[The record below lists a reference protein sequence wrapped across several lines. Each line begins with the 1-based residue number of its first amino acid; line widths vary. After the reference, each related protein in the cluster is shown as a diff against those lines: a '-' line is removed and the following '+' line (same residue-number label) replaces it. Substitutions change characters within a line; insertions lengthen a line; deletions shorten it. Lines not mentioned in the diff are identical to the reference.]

1 MNNKELIGEL
11 SRRLGYTNKD
21 AARLLTSVTG
31 IMGEELQEGK
41 VIAIQDFGTFEVKKK
56 MERITVNPVTKQ
68 RFLVPPKLI
77 LNFRPSNL
85 WKERL
90 KKTPIMSDKFTQQD
104 LADLLAQRHEM
115 NPADAEAFVRTLF
128 ALVEE
133 SVISDKY
140 VKIKG
145 LGTFKLIEV
154 DARESI
160 DINTGERI
168 EIREHSRIS
177 FTPDS
182 TMRETVNKPFSHF
195 ETVLLNEN
203 THFDDLEE
211 TSELE
216 DDTEGQEEETVET
229 AFVEAEEASYS
240 CLEGSTQTSPEVA
253 VEAVAVEEKSDKQE
267 DVSENV
273 MQMPQ
278 NELPEIKEE
287 PVRKNIFR
295 LPWCM
300 LATVLLAGV
309 ILGGIVVWSMFSGRR
324 YIPESVVGI
333 LMEKQASGLKQDTI
347 VRKPIQK
354 DSAIQTQQIPHAKED
369 TVRESV
375 AMSPTPEKTITPVV
389 KRETL
394 ADTVEYAITGTKTT
408 YTIRPGESLVRV
420 AFKFYGNKKL
430 WPYLVQHNKDII
442 KNADVVPVGTTIK
455 IPELSPKADKK

>member
-1 MNNKELIGEL
+1 
-11 SRRLGYTNKD
+11 
-21 AARLLTSVTG
+21 
-31 IMGEELQEGK
+31 
-41 VIAIQDFGTFEVKKK
+41 
-56 MERITVNPVTKQ
+56 
-68 RFLVPPKLI
+68 
-77 LNFRPSNL
+77 
-85 WKERL
+85 
-90 KKTPIMSDKFTQQD
+90 MSDKFTQQD

-128 ALVEE
+128 TLVEE

-211 TSELE
+211 TTELE
-216 DDTEGQEEETVET
+216 GDTEGQEEGNGEI
-229 AFVEAEEASYS
+229 AFVEAEEASHS
-240 CLEGSTQTSPEVA
+240 CLEGSTQTSAGVA

-309 ILGGIVVWSMFSGRR
+309 ILGGLVVWSLFSGRR
-324 YIPESVVGI
+324 YIPESIVGI
-333 LMEKQASGLKQDTI
+333 LMEKQDSI
-347 VRKPIQK
+347 VSRQVQR
-354 DSAIQTQQIPHAKED
+354 DSLIQIPQIPSVKKD
-369 TVRESV
+369 TVHESV
-375 AMSPTPEKTITPVV
+375 QVINPEPDKSVTSAV

-394 ADTVEYAITGTKTT
+394 ADTVEYAIIGTKTT
-408 YTIRPGESLVRV
+408 YSIRPGESLVRV

-442 KNADVVPVGTTIK
+442 KNADIVPVGTTIK
-455 IPELSPKADKK
+455 IPELAPKIDKK